1 MNRYTLYKIPI
12 AYMLLF
18 ILFILFT
25 GVWSFL
31 LSQGFSE
38 SGSILSVLEKIIV
51 SPIEKS
57 MHNFVEIS
65 TPHLFAMG
73 TLIFVLAH
81 FMLFS
86 TKIRQKVSLF
96 TSVTLYLLALLNI
109 VAYLFIMFGWVT
121 LGWIKFFSLFLFVGM
136 FLVLLFMV
144 GLSL

>member
-1 MNRYTLYKIPI
+1 
-12 AYMLLF
+12 MLLF

-31 LSQGFSE
+31 LSQGLSE

-51 SPIEKS
+51 SPVEKS
-57 MHNFVEIS
+57 MHNFSEIS
-65 TPHLFAMG
+65 TPHLFAIG

-96 TSVTLYLLALLNI
+96 ISVTLYLLALLNI

-121 LGWIKFFSLFLFVGM
+121 LGWIKLFSLFLFVGM

-144 GLSL
+144 AVSL

>member
-1 MNRYTLYKIPI
+1 
-12 AYMLLF
+12 MLLF

-31 LSQGFSE
+31 LSQGLSE

-73 TLIFVLAH
+73 ILIFVLAH

-86 TKIRQKVSLF
+86 IKIRQKVSLF

-121 LGWIKFFSLFLFVGM
+121 LGWIKLFSLFLFVGM

-144 GLSL
+144 AVSL